1 MATKRW
7 AFLLVAAAP
16 GASAAEDPCS
26 CAASL
31 TLSSRLATLEDEIS
45 ELRKLVLG
53 RHETETL
60 EEKQAA
66 AAMKKDVQVAEAA
79 VNAGGAATWVTG
91 RRLTSS
97 SVYLSVPA
105 KETHEFPSDH
115 TCGTVGGYMQ
125 SLPVKQSGGV
135 SWDPSPSDV
144 SVDVA
149 LVNVANDWSTT
160 DVHSHVSP
168 LTVVHD
174 VSCTTEPSLRVGLN
188 ATVPNLH
195 VEGGLTVGGLNVADS
210 LMAAGALTW
219 VDVPL
224 ETGYTG
230 YGETLK
236 YAVQNGLVY
245 MKGAV
250 AITAGTF
257 PFGQTL
263 ATLPEAVRP
272 VVMRSM
278 IIAGASNQCAAL
290 RVRIGTDG
298 TITLWNAVCDAA
310 GAHAW
315 FDSVVFALVV

>member
-1 MATKRW
+1 MATRRRW

-31 TLSSRLATLEDEIS
+31 ILSTRLATLEDEIS

-60 EEKQAA
+60 QEKQTA
-66 AAMKKDVQVAEAA
+66 AAMKKDVQAAEAA
-79 VNAGGAATWVTG
+79 VNAGGAATWVTK

-144 SVDVA
+144 GVDVA

-160 DVHSHVSP
+160 NVHSHVSP

-174 VSCTTEPSLRVGLN
+174 VGCTTEPSLRVGLN

-195 VEGGLTVGGLNVADS
+195 VEGNLTVGGLNV
-210 LMAAGALTW
+210 GALMW
-219 VDVPL
+219 VAVPL
-224 ETGYTG
+224 ETGWTG
-230 YGETLK
+230 YLGGLK

-250 AITAGTF
+250 ASTGGAF
-257 PFGQTL
+257 SFGQSL

-272 VVMRSM
+272 VVVRSM
-278 IIAGASNQCAAL
+278 VIASSSNQCSAL
-290 RVRIGTDG
+290 RLKIDTDG
-298 TITLWNAVCDAA
+298 TIKLYRVACDN
-310 GAHAW
+310 GGTHAW
-315 FDSVVFALVV
+315 FDSVVFALVT